1 VPEARGCIEA
11 QLEFDAMPIAFACPS
26 CKARYD
32 VTDELAGKSILCRV
46 CQKRGTVP
54 AAPAKPAEP
63 AKAAAPAQPAAPINP
78 TRRRV
83 LLMVAGGLGAII
95 TGAVLARHP
104 WKHWGD
110 PPPASPDDPG
120 RRRGPGGRGKGG
132 GPGGDPKRPPGPPPD
147 RAQKKAR
154 GVRGG
159 APRAGRAGA

>member
-1 VPEARGCIEA
+1 MSIS
-11 QLEFDAMPIAFACPS
+11 FACPT

-32 VTDELAGKSILCRV
+32 VTEELAGKSILCRV

-63 AKAAAPAQPAAPINP
+63 AKSAEPAKPAAPPNP
-78 TRRRV
+78 SRRRFI
-83 LLMVAGGLGAII
+83 LMATGALGAIL
-95 TGAVLARHP
+95 TGAVLARRP

-110 PPPASPDDPG
+110 PPPASPDDPA
-120 RRRGPGGRGKGG
+120 RRRGPGGRGKGGGPG

-154 GVRGG
+154 GG
-159 APRAGRAGA
+159 APRTRRAGI